1 MRRARPGPARF
12 DIADIVRAHRA
23 ELESVRRLTR
33 SQKRVLTDVAQC
45 RTAVL
50 GGHLD
55 RCEACGYEHPAYN
68 SCRNRHCP
76 KCQALAQETWIQA
89 RRQRLLDVRHFHV
102 VFTLPSELRPLAAF
116 APRVVF
122 DALMRAA
129 QRTLLAFGKT
139 RLRARIGATLVL
151 HTWTRKLEFH
161 PHVHAL
167 VTGGGLSADGATW
180 RPTPRRFLF
189 PVRPMGQV
197 LRGKMITA
205 LGDAYRDG
213 AFDDFDDFRDPEGF
227 ARLMARVAKLS
238 WNVYAKAPFKKG
250 RHVLD
255 YLGRYTHRV
264 GIANSRLLAVS
275 PRAVTFRTKGHA
287 TETVSP
293 VVFLRR
299 FVQHV
304 LPDRFHKIRHVGLY
318 APAAALRRE
327 QARARIGSSAR
338 PLRHRT
344 GRERLESLTSRDASR
359 CPRCG
364 GPWVTLV
371 VPPAC
376 RDPPARAA

>member
-1 MRRARPGPARF
+1 VRRPRFGPAHF

-23 ELESVRRLTR
+23 ELEAVQHLTR
-33 SQKRVLTDVAQC
+33 PQKRVLTDIAQC

-50 GGHLD
+50 GGHRD

-76 KCQALAQETWIQA
+76 KCQALAQDNWIQA
-89 RRQRLLDVRHFHV
+89 RRRRMLDVRHFHV

-116 APRVVF
+116 APRAVY

-139 RLRARIGATLVL
+139 RLRAQIGATLVL

-161 PHVHAL
+161 PHVHAI
-167 VTGGGLSADGATW
+167 VTAGGLSADGARW
-180 RPTPRRFLF
+180 SLAPRRFLF
-189 PVRPMGQV
+189 PVRAMGQV
-197 LRGKMITA
+197 LRGKLMTA
-205 LGDAYRDG
+205 LGNAYGDG
-213 AFDDFDDFRDPEGF
+213 AFASFDDFRDPEGF
-227 ARLMARVAKLS
+227 ARLMARVARLS

-275 PRAVTFRTKGHA
+275 PHAVTFRTKGQA

-293 VVFLRR
+293 VTFLRR

-304 LPDRFHKIRHVGLY
+304 LPDRLHKIRHVGLY
-318 APAAALRRE
+318 APAAARRRE
-327 QARARIGSSAR
+327 QARARLGATVRAR
-338 PLRHRT
+338 RQPTWRDRLEQLT
-344 GRERLESLTSRDASR
+344 GRDLSR

-364 GPWVTLV
+364 GQLTTLV
-371 VPPAC
+371 VSPC
-376 RDPPARAA
+376 RDPPVCAA